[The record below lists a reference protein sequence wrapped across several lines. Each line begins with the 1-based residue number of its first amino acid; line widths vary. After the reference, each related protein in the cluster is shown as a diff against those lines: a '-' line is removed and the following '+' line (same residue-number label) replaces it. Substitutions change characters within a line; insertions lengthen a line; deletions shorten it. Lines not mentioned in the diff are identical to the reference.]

1 MRIRAQC
8 QCKCIPYGEK
18 CGEECGG
25 GQCDQ
30 DGVCVDALQLDEK
43 NERIRKT
50 CNGKCIPWDQDCG
63 GK

>member
-1 MRIRAQC
+1 MRSHC
-8 QCKCIPYGEK
+8 QCKCIPYEEK
-18 CGEECGG
+18 CNGECGG

-30 DGVCVDALQLDEK
+30 GGLCVDALKLNEK

-50 CNGKCIPWDQDCG
+50 CNGKCIPWDNDCG